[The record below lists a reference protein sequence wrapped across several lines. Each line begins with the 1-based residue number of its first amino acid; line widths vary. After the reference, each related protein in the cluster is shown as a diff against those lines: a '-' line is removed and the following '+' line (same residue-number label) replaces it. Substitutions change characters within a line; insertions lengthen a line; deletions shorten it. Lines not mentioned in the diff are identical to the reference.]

1 MEKEYF
7 THEEIKQ
14 DLIDILDG
22 FSGEYAVLHHE
33 TFNTDYYLIG
43 NYECEQALES
53 YGVFDAIREV
63 QAWEEDV
70 TGETYTEVNAFKIAN
85 MLYYIKAE
93 AFMSE
98 YEPFASLY
106 SEVFDLVATEENNA
120 ILIEALKAGDLDE

>member
-1 MEKEYF
+1 MEKVYF

-14 DLIDILDG
+14 DLIDILEG
-22 FSGEYAVLHHE
+22 FNGEYADLHHE

-43 NYECEQALES
+43 TYECEKALEE

-63 QAWEEDV
+63 NEYEKENY
-70 TGETYTEVNAFKIAN
+70 GETCIEVDAFKIAN

-93 AFMSE
+93 EFMSE
-98 YEPFASLY
+98 NEPFASAY

-120 ILIEALKAGDLDE
+120 ILIEALKAGDIDE